1 MSPLHDGQHPSS
13 VACHRRMRIR
23 CLSPLGPSLVPSA
36 SVACRC
42 SILLFSL
49 QHLPLVSAAF
59 VACQCPHCIRPFLSS
74 LLSPS
79 HVHPSIIPSGSVA
92 CPHSIRQMSPLH
104 PSLVPAASVACPCRI
119 SFHRLSLAA
128 SESAYSIACPRRIPS
143 PWLDP
148 APCPRRVRCLF
159 LSLRPLTPPAG
170 TARPVRQLDL
180 LQHGLHCSPGRF
192 ELYTPYMCII
202 QTSASILKCMTLCLP
217 HPSPCSYNV
226 LESKLVRRS
235 RQARLTTTAP
245 SPPSAGTDS
254 DTRT

>member
-119 SFHRLSLAA
+119 SFHRLSLAS

-143 PWLDP
+143 LWLDP
-148 APCPRRVRCLF
+148 ATSVACPC
-159 LSLRPLTPPAG
+159 SIRPLSSPRPLLVSVAQAANTPCWYGQAG
-170 TARPVRQLDL
+170 TAARPSSAWPALLPRPV
-180 LQHGLHCSPGRF
+180 
-192 ELYTPYMCII
+192 
-202 QTSASILKCMTLCLP
+202 
-217 HPSPCSYNV
+217 
-226 LESKLVRRS
+226 
-235 RQARLTTTAP
+235 
-245 SPPSAGTDS
+245 
-254 DTRT
+254 